1 MCRSERVIR
10 MGGSVAVIAMIA
22 VIAAGSSACGGG
34 DDGASGPRPAFV
46 LPEAGQPVAIG
57 QVPFPNDL
65 FHTADGGLDVPVASL
80 PFDTGA
86 NPDVLAAVSADFAE
100 QGCFGP
106 GGGVIFPLSGMADGD
121 EVDPASLT
129 ADTVLLVDLQ
139 SGELLPVDTHVR
151 AIEQQ
156 VFVRP
161 ARGHVLA
168 EGATYAAVLTR
179 DVTTTG
185 GAHLGADGDLGAV
198 LDGSAG
204 EDDPRLGR
212 AASAYAPLRS
222 WLDENGAV
230 GASDVA
236 GATVFTTCDYTA
248 ALHGVEEHLDDASPP
263 SFAVDQVWQG
273 GSQLDELLGTPDDP
287 TAPGVDAA
295 GGVAHGSIAL
305 IAVGHFD
312 APNYQ
317 SSAPGTLGMWQ
328 LDGDGAPMA
337 KGTDQVPVI
346 VVLPQSADYSNT
358 PVVVFQHG
366 LGEAKEDVLAVA
378 NTLAAHGFATV
389 GIDIPFHGARFP
401 DAHDSAHNYTDADG
415 PDGLTDPTGPV
426 PDALFFDF
434 NGADGITPLDP
445 RVIRASFLQSAAD
458 VMALSRLIT
467 GGDWSA
473 LITAAAPALD
483 DLTFRTDRI
492 VYSSESFGGFV
503 GMLALAFEPRYQAAF
518 LSVAGGGLLSDLLEN
533 SPTYSQLFI
542 PVLGGAF
549 AVTANQ
555 VNPEYDPGHTHW
567 AFQMMGMLLGGMDPL
582 SYAHRLPEKGVSVVL
597 AADYSDEA
605 VPNQSEE
612 ALAAALGLSWAPV
625 PGAVDGPSF
634 VDPALVPAADL
645 PLSGNVE
652 GPDGRL
658 TEGFFEIDPGSHGMI
673 TRVHGKRTYKPG
685 FPPFV
690 PLDMPETFDN
700 PTREVQDLLAEFAES
715 YVNGGTPEI
724 GAPAPALGPE
734 RK

>member
-1 MCRSERVIR
+1 MA
-10 MGGSVAVIAMIA
+10 AVGLLAL
-22 VIAAGSSACGGG
+22 SSACGGG
-34 DDGASGPRPAFV
+34 GGGASGPRPAFA
-46 LPEAGQPVAIG
+46 LPAAGQPVAIA

-65 FHTADGGLDVPVASL
+65 FHTAAGGLDVPVATL
-80 PFDTGA
+80 PFDSSA
-86 NPDVLAAVSADFAE
+86 NPDLLAALSADFAA

-106 GGGVIFPLSGMADGD
+106 GGGVIFPLTAVTQDD
-121 EVDPASLT
+121 PVDPASLT
-129 ADTVLLVDLQ
+129 ADTALLVNLQ
-139 SGELLPVDTHVR
+139 SGALIPVDTHVR

-161 ARGHVLA
+161 ARGYVLD
-168 EGATYAAVLTR
+168 EGATYAAILTQ
-179 DVTTTG
+179 DVTTTSG
-185 GAHLGADGDLGAV
+185 THLGADDDLRAV
-198 LDGSAG
+198 LDDSARD
-204 EDDPRLGR
+204 DDPRIGGAAR
-212 AASAYAPLRS
+212 AYRPLRS
-222 WLDENGAV
+222 WLDAGA
-230 GASDVA
+230 GPIDASDVA
-236 GATVFTTCDYTA
+236 GAAVFTTCDYSA
-248 ALHGVEEHLDDASPP
+248 PLGGVEDHLDQAAPP

-273 GSQLDELLGTPDDP
+273 ASQLDELLGTPDDP

-295 GGVAHGSIAL
+295 GGVAHDSIAL
-305 IAVGHFD
+305 IAIGHFD

-317 SSAPGTLGMWQ
+317 SATPGTLGMWQ
-328 LDGDGAPMA
+328 LDDRGAPVA

-346 VVLPQSADYSNT
+346 VVLPQSADYANT

-378 NTLAAHGFATV
+378 NTLAAHGFATI

-401 DAHDSAHNYTDADG
+401 DAHDSRHNYTDAAG

-426 PDALFFDF
+426 PDATFFDF
-434 NGADGITPLDP
+434 QGGDGITPLDP

-467 GGDWSA
+467 DGDWST
-473 LITAAAPALD
+473 LISQAAPALD
-483 DLTFRTDRI
+483 SLVFRGDHI

-503 GMLALAFEPRYQAAF
+503 GVLALAFEPRYQAGF

-542 PVLGGAF
+542 PVLGGALG
-549 AVTANQ
+549 VPANQ
-555 VNPEYDPGHTHW
+555 VDPEYDPGHTHW

-582 SYAHRLPEKGVSVVL
+582 TYARRLPDKGVSVVL
-597 AADYSDEA
+597 AADYSDES

-645 PLSGNVE
+645 PLGGNVQ
-652 GPDGRL
+652 GPDGPL
-658 TEGFFEIDPGSHGMI
+658 TEGFFEIDPASHGMI
-673 TRVHGKRTYKPG
+673 TRVHGKRTYQPG

-690 PLDMPETFDN
+690 PLDTPETFDN
-700 PTREVQDLLAEFAES
+700 PTREVQALLAEFAAS
-715 YVNGGTPEI
+715 YIDSGTPEI
-724 GAPAPALGPE
+724 GAGSAAPALP
-734 RK
+734 